1 MGKQVSKENMKVSQ
15 KRAQDRNEN
24 LDASERITYRSKTG
38 TEETLNRKPLN
49 PVDSRPLT
57 DLYSGFSHS
66 PPQYALQ

>member
-1 MGKQVSKENMKVSQ
+1 MGKQVSKENIIVSQ
-15 KRAQDRNEN
+15 KRPQDRNEN

-57 DLYSGFSHS
+57 DLYYGFSHS
-66 PPQYALQ
+66 PPQYVLQ